1 MSMIIII
8 IYFRFSHS
16 PGAEQPAQAVVG
28 ERVQQP
34 DQQHTARRLH
44 QHDQARQTYSHQE
57 QDYKA

>member
-1 MSMIIII
+1 MIL
-8 IYFRFSHS
+8 IYFRF
-16 PGAEQPAQAVVG
+16 PDALGVEQPAQAVVG

-44 QHDQARQTYSHQE
+44 KHDQARQTYSHQE